1 MSVFLAILDISI
13 LRIMLY
19 LRRFRRALGPRI
31 DRWIQDGVWQL
42 QRRAYEGEGYRGWTD
57 LESDIP
63 LTEEKK
69 LKDLPILWLPG
80 KSPALGQLNF
90 RLDPA
95 VNYGETFHSSSTL
108 TAAQPKRSAT
118 ERTFEVEQAQTEN
131 RGLGLFGFPRR

>member
-13 LRIMLY
+13 LRVMLY
-19 LRRFRRALGPRI
+19 LTRFRRALGPRI
-31 DRWIQDGVWQL
+31 DRWIQDGIWQL

-63 LTEEKK
+63 ITDEKK

-80 KSPALGQLNF
+80 KSPALRQLNF
-90 RLDPA
+90 GLDPA

-108 TAAQPKRSAT
+108 AKAQPKSSAT
-118 ERTFEVEQAQTEN
+118 ERTVEVDTDGREN